1 MTMKNKHLL
10 IRLEYK
16 KSILHEIDSAEISG
30 SISIGRSHNCQ
41 WVIPETDSV
50 ASGHHAAIT
59 LQKGKLCV
67 CDTGSRNGI
76 YIKGQRIQERVLQSG
91 DTISIGDCLL
101 VVEEAKENSGRT
113 GFNAIQFLNG
123 ASTGQTVR
131 LENKNYVIGSSPS
144 CDVPVMNQLIS
155 QRHAEISVRPDGCW
169 IKDLGSKNGTT
180 VNGNPLKT
188 GIERMLKE
196 ADIIS
201 FAHVDAKFLDASVN
215 HSQSKLW
222 QNLLIVVITI
232 LVVFAGY
239 YAYQSINPSALDLVR
254 KARKVAAKCDFD
266 RADQLI
272 RDSRTCRGAEDC
284 RLRADDLE
292 RDVGV
297 WRATLR
303 QWGRAQAALK
313 ASNWTEAA
321 YALGAVDASRMDI
334 WSWNDSDAVSSRK
347 QAEQSKKLLDSYVT
361 LKAAAGNDTLT
372 FEELRG
378 RLAQMESVL
387 KPLALGKQP
396 EYLDPLLSEAGKL
409 AEAVRTDIRNNDIIE
424 KALNKL
430 GQRPVDYATVL
441 GELSLIARRG
451 AGTVR
456 SRAEKLSLPLIALQK
471 TAEDLHAAEK
481 DLGGMDF
488 KKVIALNLALPP
500 AEQCL
505 LDRHIATIRRE
516 QADMAEFLSSTAR
529 QLEFLFEALKKQGV
543 DTRLETPP
551 QIACFFDAAVM
562 QEVFGCDVLRK
573 KLPSRGRTAPAGEYD
588 RVLGI
593 EPFFDFLY
601 SLPLPL
607 DTAVYEDLAFQPE
620 ILRFHFTV
628 KSMEGFC
635 MFMSLPKSKNLDNG
649 KLGKYYAFVKSLLQK
664 RDNLVADYMK
674 CPENTR
680 EALIARGIAI
690 FLASPKALP
699 ENVPENYMKALKKY
713 RAPLIKLDSGFSSA
727 DPEQAIRIRD
737 EILRLGIPGDPLV
750 RKMWSKR

>member
-10 IRLEYK
+10 LRLEYK
-16 KSILHEIDSAEISG
+16 NNILYEIDSAEIQG
-30 SISIGRSHNCQ
+30 SISIGRSRNCQ
-41 WVIPETDSV
+41 WVIPETDTV

-59 LQKGKLCV
+59 FQKGKLCV

-101 VVEEAKENSGRT
+101 VVEEARENSGKA

-123 ASTGQTVR
+123 ASAGQVIK
-131 LENKNYVIGSSPS
+131 LEKKNYVIGSSPA
-144 CDVPVMNQLIS
+144 CDLPVMNQLVS
-155 QRHAEISVRPDGCW
+155 QHHAEISVRPDGCW

-180 VNGNPLKT
+180 VNGNPLKPGT
-188 GIERMLKE
+188 ERMLKE

-222 QNLLIVVITI
+222 QNLLIVVVTI

-239 YAYQSINPSALDLVR
+239 YAYQSINPSALDRVR
-254 KARKVAAKCDFD
+254 KARKMAARCEFD
-266 RADQLI
+266 RAEELI
-272 RDSRTCRGAEDC
+272 RDSRTSRGAEDC

-321 YALGAVDASRMDI
+321 YALGAIDASRMDL
-334 WSWNDSDAVSSRK
+334 WSWNDSDAVASRK
-347 QAEQSKKLLDSYVT
+347 QAELSKKLLDSYVT
-361 LKAAAGNDTLT
+361 LKAAAANDNLT
-372 FEELRG
+372 FDDLRKHLA
-378 RLAQMESVL
+378 RLESVL
-387 KPLALGKQP
+387 KTLSLSKQP
-396 EYLDPLLSEAGKL
+396 EYLGPLHAEAGKL
-409 AEAVRTDIRNNDIIE
+409 AEAVQTDIRNNDIIE
-424 KALNKL
+424 KTLKKL
-430 GQRPVDYATVL
+430 GQRPVDYPAVI
-441 GELSLIARRG
+441 GELTLIAKRG

-456 SRAEKLSLPLIALQK
+456 SRAEKLSLPLIALQNS
-471 TAEDLHAAEK
+471 AEDLRTAEK
-481 DLGGMDF
+481 DLGGMNF
-488 KKVIALNLALPP
+488 KKVIALHLALPP

-516 QADMAEFLSSTAR
+516 QADMAQFLADTAR
-529 QLEFLFEALKKQGV
+529 QLEFLFESLKKQGV

-551 QIACFFDAAVM
+551 QIACFLDVGVM
-562 QEVFGCDVLRK
+562 KEVFGCDVLQK

-620 ILRFHFTV
+620 ILRFHFTI

-635 MFMSLPKSKNLDNG
+635 LFMGLPKSKNLDNG
-649 KLGKYYAFVKSLLQK
+649 QLGRYYAFVKSLLEK
-664 RDNLVADYMK
+664 RDQLVADFLK
-674 CPENTR
+674 RPDNTR
-680 EALIARGIAI
+680 EGLLARGIAL
-690 FLASPKALP
+690 FLANPKTLP
-699 ENVPENYMKALKKY
+699 ESISENYMKALKNY

-727 DPEQAIRIRD
+727 EPEQAIRIRD

>member
-16 KSILHEIDSAEISG
+16 KNILHEVDSAEISG

-41 WVIPETDSV
+41 WIIPEADSV

-59 LQKGKLCV
+59 IQKGKLCV

-76 YIKGQRIQERVLQSG
+76 YLKGQRIQERVLQNG

-101 VVEEAKENSGRT
+101 VVEEARENSGKA

-123 ASTGQTVR
+123 ASAGEIFK

-144 CDVPVMNQLIS
+144 CDLPVMNQLIS

-180 VNGNPLKT
+180 VNGNPLKS

-239 YAYQSINPSALDLVR
+239 YAYQSINPSALDRVK
-254 KARKVAAKCDFD
+254 KARRMAAKCDFD
-266 RADQLI
+266 RAEELI

-297 WRATLR
+297 WRVTLR
-303 QWGRAQAALK
+303 QWERAQSALK
-313 ASNWTEAA
+313 SSNWTEAA
-321 YALGAVDASRMDI
+321 YALGAIDASRMDI
-334 WSWNDSDAVSSRK
+334 WSWNDSDAVASRK
-347 QAEQSKKLLDSYVT
+347 QAELSKKLLDSYVT

-372 FEELRG
+372 FDDLRKH
-378 RLAQMESVL
+378 LAQLESAL
-387 KPLALGKQP
+387 KPLFLNKQP
-396 EYLDPLLSEAGKL
+396 EYMGPLQTEAGKL

-424 KALNKL
+424 KALEKL
-430 GQRPVDYATVL
+430 GQRPVDYEAVL
-441 GELSLIARRG
+441 GELAMIARRG

-471 TAEDLHAAEK
+471 TAADLHAAEK
-481 DLGGMDF
+481 DLGGMNF
-488 KKVIALNLALPP
+488 KKVIALNLVLPP

-505 LDRHIATIRRE
+505 LDRHIATIRKE
-516 QADMAEFLSSTAR
+516 QADMAEFLATTAR
-529 QLEFLFEALKKQGV
+529 QLEFLFETLKKQGV

-551 QIACFFDAAVM
+551 QIACFFDEAIM
-562 QEVFGCDVLRK
+562 KEVFGCDVLRK

-601 SLPLPL
+601 SLPLPF
-607 DTAVYEDLAFQPE
+607 DVAGYSDLAFQPE
-620 ILRFHFTV
+620 ILRFHFTI
-628 KSMEGFC
+628 KSMEGLC
-635 MFMSLPKSKNLDNG
+635 LFMKLPKSKNLNNG
-649 KLGKYYAFVKSLLQK
+649 KLGQYYTFVNSLLEK
-664 RDNLVADYMK
+664 RDNLVTDFLK
-674 CPENTR
+674 RPENTR
-680 EALIARGIAI
+680 EGLIARGIAI
-690 FLASPKALP
+690 FLANPKALP
-699 ENVPENYMKALKKY
+699 EAVPENYMKALKKY

-727 DPEQAIRIRD
+727 EPEQAIRIRD